1 MLFEDASLSKPVQGS
16 VLWENAR
23 YWLDLSDIPTE
34 NRRQLIEEARLLAF
48 SDFNARNSV
57 CSFVVSGYVGTLGLG
72 NSNYDVR
79 SRKLSVGDS
88 GDAQFASLLLDIDS
102 ILSGLI
108 FRYDGAT
115 SRRGQESNRAHQP
128 SLLERLD
135 FFQSVMW
142 GPSPAESLAGAFA
155 RISKSPHSKLEQ
167 ESKEVPAS
175 AARRIDVPQLF
186 KTLARRELDLV
197 TNDRLRE
204 NRLAVRG
211 REGDAYLPAKV
222 PIKSQRVS
230 FDTAE
235 NRFIKFALKDVESV
249 CLGVLA
255 DSSYPSLA
263 RSDARRLLSETR
275 RLLGDVLF
283 EGVGPLH
290 TLPTHSP
297 VLASNEAYAR
307 IYALHLR
314 SRLGVRDPLQ
324 EARHQLRSSPLKD
337 IATLYEIWTFFKTA
351 TAVLGGDGPIL
362 TSSYDSQRLTYGTT
376 WRRGGVAISYNRTFA
391 PPRQS
396 YSVPLRPDITI
407 EAPDT
412 ILLLDAKYKSDR
424 AIPADDDDFS
434 ETSATVKRV
443 DLHKMHTY
451 VDAIPNAAAALALY
465 PGTEQVL
472 FPRRQSG
479 ADPLSDL
486 MASGGV
492 GGLPLVPKAL
502 NSELETLAN
511 RIRERY
517 LQ

>member
-1 MLFEDASLSKPVQGS
+1 MLFEDASLSRPVQGS
-16 VLWENAR
+16 VLWENSR
-23 YWLDLSDIPTE
+23 YWLDLSDIPIE
-34 NRRQLIEEARLLAF
+34 NRRELLEEARLLAF
-48 SDFNARNSV
+48 SDFNARNAV
-57 CSFVVSGYVGTLGLG
+57 CSFVISGYVGNLGLE
-72 NSNYDVR
+72 SVSYDVR
-79 SRKLSVGDS
+79 SRKLSLGDS
-88 GDAQFASLLLDIDS
+88 GDAQFASLLHDIDR

-108 FRYDGAT
+108 FKYDGAT

-135 FFQSVMW
+135 FFQGVMW
-142 GPSPAESLAGAFA
+142 GPSPAESLGGAVE

-167 ESKEVPAS
+167 DPKEAPAS

-186 KTLARRELDLV
+186 KTIARRELDLV
-197 TNDRLRE
+197 TNDRLRDS
-204 NRLAVRG
+204 RLAVRG
-211 REGDAYLPAKV
+211 HDGQGYLPAKV
-222 PIKSQRVS
+222 PIKSQRIS

-255 DSSYPSLA
+255 DGTLPALA
-263 RSDARRLLSETR
+263 RSDAVRLLRETR
-275 RLLGDVLF
+275 RLLSDALF
-283 EGVGPLH
+283 NEVGRLH

-297 VLASNEAYAR
+297 VLTSNEAYAR
-307 IYALHLR
+307 VYALHLR

-337 IATLYEIWTFFKTA
+337 VATLYEIWTFFKTG
-351 TAVLGGDGPIL
+351 TAILGGGEPIL
-362 TSSYDSQRLTYGTT
+362 TSSYDSRRLTYGTT
-376 WRRGGVAISYNRTFA
+376 WRRGGVAVSYNRTFT

-396 YSVPLRPDITI
+396 YSVSLRPDIAV
-407 EAPDT
+407 EVPDA

-424 AIPADDDDFS
+424 LIISEDEDFS
-434 ETSATVKRV
+434 DAPSTVKKV

-472 FPRRQSG
+472 FPRQRSG
-479 ADPLSDL
+479 ADLLTDL
-486 MASGGV
+486 MANGGV
-492 GGLPLVPKAL
+492 GGLPLVPNAA
-502 NSELETLAN
+502 NSELETLAD